1 MAHLIYIHDP
11 MCSWCWAFRPV
22 LNNLLEQLPEDMT
35 YSRLLGGLAPD
46 TDQPMPEKMRNTL
59 QATWRRI
66 QKKLP
71 DTPFNFDFWTLNIP
85 RRSTYPACR
94 AVLSARALDASKEDA
109 MTLAIQQAYYLHA
122 RNPSDDATLI
132 DLADEIGLNGTAF
145 QEVFQSPT
153 TQQALESEIAQATR
167 MGARSFPSL
176 VLQHEKSAWP
186 VAVDY
191 HSADSMLETI
201 ELILD

>member
-1 MAHLIYIHDP
+1 MAHLVYIHDP

-22 LNNLLEQLPEDMT
+22 LNDLLQRLPEGMT
-35 YSRLLGGLAPD
+35 HSRLLGGLAPD
-46 TDQPMPEKMRNTL
+46 TDQPMPDEMQHTL
-59 QATWRRI
+59 QKTWRRI

-71 DTPFNFDFWTLNIP
+71 DTRFNFDFWSLNSP

-94 AVLSARALDASKEDA
+94 AVLSARTLDPTKEDA

-122 RNPSDDATLI
+122 RNPSDDTTLI
-132 DLADEIGLNGTAF
+132 GLADEIGLNSTAF
-145 QEVFQSPT
+145 KEIFHSPST
-153 TQQALESEIAQATR
+153 RHQLESEIAQATR
-167 MGARSFPSL
+167 MGVHSFPSL
-176 VLQHEKSAWP
+176 ILQHEKSTWP

-191 HSADSMLETI
+191 HAADNMLETI

>member
-22 LNNLLEQLPEDMT
+22 LNNLLEQLPEDMR

-46 TDQPMPEKMRNTL
+46 TDQPMPDEMQHTL
-59 QATWRRI
+59 QKTWRRI

-71 DTPFNFDFWTLNIP
+71 DTRFNFDFWSLNSP

-94 AVLSARALDASKEDA
+94 AVLSARTLDPTKEDA

-132 DLADEIGLNGTAF
+132 DLANEIGLNSTAF
-145 QEVFQSPT
+145 KEIFHSPS
-153 TQQALESEIAQATR
+153 TQHQLESEIAQATQ

-176 VLQHEKSAWP
+176 ILQHEKSAWP

-191 HSADSMLETI
+191 HTADNMLETI